1 MWFLPGDDLARV
13 LGPKPTLLR
22 QLTPVESA
30 IQESLPNRDHRV
42 SRAEQFRGVR
52 RVPTLESLSRRTDS
66 PEVVPTD
73 LFDYLDWQQ
82 RPTATARAQ
91 VVRLADR
98 RGAAP
103 ASMNRRI
110 AAVRGL
116 FEYAVISGLRVD
128 NPVPAAR
135 RSSGLQAKRR
145 GSLGHIGSGRPS
157 AGGRLV
163 REPHRLPE
171 SLDRQEISDFLADL
185 GTYRDRAMV
194 LLMAL
199 GGLRA
204 AETRSLRLAD
214 MDMGLRR
221 VRVTGKGGRE
231 TGGAR
236 RSGVLHRA
244 RGLPAR

>member
-1 MWFLPGDDLARV
+1 
-13 LGPKPTLLR
+13 
-22 QLTPVESA
+22 
-30 IQESLPNRDHRV
+30 
-42 SRAEQFRGVR
+42 
-52 RVPTLESLSRRTDS
+52 
-66 PEVVPTD
+66 VVPTD

-135 RSSGLQAKRR
+135 RSSGLRAKRR

-185 GTYRDRAMV
+185 GTYRDRDGAADGV
-194 LLMAL
+194 
-199 GGLRA
+199 GRA
-204 AETRSLRLAD
+204 ACRGDPLAAA
-214 MDMGLRR
+214 GRR
-221 VRVTGKGGRE
+221 GY
-231 TGGAR
+231 GAAPGPGDR
-236 RSGVLHRA
+236 Q
-244 RGLPAR
+244 RGP